1 MKRTIMTII
10 VTMTLLNCVVS
21 GIACHAIVKRNNQIN
36 NEKIEHIKFKM
47 SESLV
52 ERDKLEQELNDQIN
66 DLNDDIYNI
75 INGKDYEVTITHDGT
90 TYTYTHKNDK
100 TKLGKL
106 LKLSKDSV
114 SKISVS
120 KISD

>member
-10 VTMTLLNCVVS
+10 VTLTLLNCV
-21 GIACHAIVKRNNQIN
+21 ACHVIVKRNNRIN
-36 NEKIEHIKFKM
+36 NEKIEQVKVKNV
-47 SESLV
+47 ESLV
-52 ERDKLEQELNDQIN
+52 ERDKLEQELKDEIN
-66 DLNDDIYNI
+66 ELNDDIYNI
-75 INGKDYEVTITHDGT
+75 INDKDYEVTITHDGT

-114 SKISVS
+114 SQ
-120 KISD
+120 ISD

>member
-10 VTMTLLNCVVS
+10 VTLTLLNCAAC
-21 GIACHAIVKRNNQIN
+21 GIACREIVKRNNRIN
-36 NEKIEHIKFKM
+36 NEKIEQIKVKM

-75 INGKDYEVTITHDGT
+75 INGKDYEVTIMHGKKM
-90 TYTYTHKNDK
+90 YTYTRKNDK
-100 TKLGKL
+100 TKLGKFL
-106 LKLSKDSV
+106 ELSKKSV
-114 SKISVS
+114 SE
-120 KISD
+120 ISD

>member
-10 VTMTLLNCVVS
+10 VTLTLLNCVAC

-36 NEKIEHIKFKM
+36 NEKIEQVKVKTI
-47 SESLV
+47 ESLV
-52 ERDKLEQELNDQIN
+52 ERDKLEQELNDEIQ

-75 INGKDYEVTITHDGT
+75 INGKDYEVTIMHGKKM
-90 TYTYTHKNDK
+90 YTYTHKNSK

-114 SKISVS
+114 SE
-120 KISD
+120 ISD

>member
-10 VTMTLLNCVVS
+10 VTITLLNCVVS

-36 NEKIEHIKFKM
+36 NEKIEQVKVKM

-66 DLNDDIYNI
+66 DLNDGIYNI
-75 INGKDYEVTITHDGT
+75 MNDKDYEVTITHGKKA
-90 TYTYTHKNDK
+90 YTYTNKQSK
-100 TKLGKL
+100 TKIGKFL
-106 LKLSKDSV
+106 HLSDKAVIICTSEL
-114 SKISVS
+114 
-120 KISD
+120 SD

>member
-36 NEKIEHIKFKM
+36 NEKIEQVKVKTI
-47 SESLV
+47 ESLV
-52 ERDKLEQELNDQIN
+52 ERDKLEQELNDEIQ

-75 INGKDYEVTITHDGT
+75 INDKDYEVTVTHDGT
-90 TYTYTHKNDK
+90 TYTYTHKHDK
-100 TKLGKL
+100 TKIGKFL
-106 LKLSKDSV
+106 HLSNDSV
-114 SKISVS
+114 SQ
-120 KISD
+120 ISD

>member
-10 VTMTLLNCVVS
+10 VTLTLLNCVAC
-21 GIACHAIVKRNNQIN
+21 GIACRAIVKRNNRIN
-36 NEKIEHIKFKM
+36 NEKIEQIKVEM

-75 INGKDYEVTITHDGT
+75 INDKDYEVTITHDGT
-90 TYTYTHKNDK
+90 TYTYTHKHDK
-100 TKLGKL
+100 TKIGKFL
-106 LKLSKDSV
+106 HLSNDSV
-114 SKISVS
+114 TKISVS

>member
-10 VTMTLLNCVVS
+10 VTLTLLNCVAC
-21 GIACHAIVKRNNQIN
+21 GIACHAIVKRNNKIN
-36 NEKIEHIKFKM
+36 NEKIEQIKVKNV
-47 SESLV
+47 ESLV
-52 ERDKLEQELNDQIN
+52 ERDKLEQELKDEIN
-66 DLNDDIYNI
+66 ELNDDIYNI
-75 INGKDYEVTITHDGT
+75 INDKDYEVTITHDGT

-114 SKISVS
+114 SQ
-120 KISD
+120 ISD

>member
-10 VTMTLLNCVVS
+10 VTLTLLNCAAC

-36 NEKIEHIKFKM
+36 NEKIEQIKVKM

-75 INGKDYEVTITHDGT
+75 INGKDYEVTIMHGKKM
-90 TYTYTHKNDK
+90 YTYTRKNDK
-100 TKLGKL
+100 TKLGKFL
-106 LKLSKDSV
+106 ELSKKSV
-114 SKISVS
+114 SE
-120 KISD
+120 ISD

>member
-10 VTMTLLNCVVS
+10 VTLTLLNCVAC
-21 GIACHAIVKRNNQIN
+21 GIACHAIVKRNNRIN
-36 NEKIEHIKFKM
+36 NEKIEQIKVKM
-47 SESLV
+47 IKSLV

-75 INGKDYEVTITHDGT
+75 INDKDYEVTIMHGKKV
-90 TYTYTHKNDK
+90 YTYTHKNSK

-114 SKISVS
+114 SQ
-120 KISD
+120 ISD